1 MEQKLLRLV
10 PADVDLAQPVTDFY
24 VRNREFLQS
33 FEPPREDD
41 FFTVSHQQNLLQ
53 QEMEARKAKTGY
65 RFYLQ
70 DPRYPQM
77 ILGTIGLNQVIWGGF
92 RSAFLGYKMD
102 RQFLNQ
108 GYMTTAVGMLVDF
121 AFQELA
127 LHRIEANVM
136 PRNKASLRVLEKNE
150 FVMEGIS
157 PYYLNI
163 NGVWED
169 HVHMVKLNFALHS
182 NS

>member
-24 VRNREFLQS
+24 RRNREFLQS

-41 FFTVSHQQNLLQ
+41 FFTVSHQKNLLQ

-77 ILGTIGLNQVIWGGF
+77 ILGAIGLNQVIWGGF